1 MPKSPRMKRARN
13 HAQGDAGDSPQA
25 RIRFE
30 ESFFGEMRRDWMED
44 GDRELTIFD
53 GTELYESFFFALLIV
68 EFAEAE
74 GTESSVLRRQ
84 RRRAESGRSEAA
96 GTGGG
101 ELVSWRLGR
110 TISI

>member
-1 MPKSPRMKRARN
+1 MKRARN

-25 RIRFE
+25 RIRFEDFE

-74 GTESSVLRRQ
+74 GTESSVLRRH
-84 RRRAESGRSEAA
+84 RRRTESGRSEAA

-110 TISI
+110 KISI